1 MPAFASYA
9 RSTAVLIASA
19 ALGVGLWEARSGA
32 AGPEGEQAEPAEDP
46 PTVKVAA
53 LNYRGVSA
61 KELGCPGDDACALEV
76 LVRKVA
82 ARGAALVVAP
92 EYGLIQFD
100 PEPDPKVGSKPS
112 DAKAAPAQV
121 RFAKLADEL
130 DLYLVINLQTFVEK
144 KVYNTQVAFDP
155 TGHVVAR
162 HHKFELFEGE
172 REVLTAGDQVSAF
185 DTPFG
190 RVGLLICADMYGD
203 PDLHHRLT
211 QELDVDIVAISS
223 QWTVPVAPRW
233 LAAFAHD
240 WGVYVVGA
248 NSSVGAGGG
257 GAVVDPSGKI
267 VARSGSLFERWPV
280 VVATIPVAGA
290 RSDNP

>member
-9 RSTAVLIASA
+9 RWTAVLIASL
-19 ALGVGLWEARSGA
+19 ALGVGLWEARSTA
-32 AGPEGEQAEPAEDP
+32 AGPDGDEASPTADP

-82 ARGAALVVAP
+82 SRGAALVVAP

-100 PEPDPKVGSKPS
+100 PEPEPKVGSKPS
-112 DAKAAPAQV
+112 DPKAVAQV

-130 DLYLVINLQTFVEK
+130 DLYLVINLHTFVDK
-144 KVYNTQVAFDP
+144 KIYNTQIAFDP
-155 TGHVVAR
+155 TGHVVAL

-280 VVATIPVAGA
+280 VVATIPVPRGS
-290 RSDNP
+290 RDKP